1 VSLFAELKRRNVMRM
16 AGLYLVGA
24 WLIVQVA
31 GTVLP
36 MFGAPAWLPR
46 SVVVLLALGFVPA
59 LVFSWVYE
67 LTPEGLKRDAG
78 VPKEQSIGSQT
89 GRRMDRLIVV
99 GLVAVIAL
107 LVADRFWPAVA
118 RRDAASIA
126 SVPNAQT
133 RTIAVLPFINLS
145 GDPNQEFF
153 SDGITEEIL
162 NVLAGIQDFTVTSRT
177 SSFHFKG
184 KDKPLPE
191 IARELHV
198 DYVLEGSVRKAG
210 AQVRITAQLIKVDGD
225 AHLWSESWTR
235 DLADIFAVQ
244 EGIARNVANELEAR
258 LSPRDEARLTRTGT
272 RNVEAYQQY
281 LRGRQFWSE
290 RSVASLQSAVEA
302 FEAALAFD
310 PDYADAWAG
319 LAQTYAVI
327 PEYAAFSS
335 GERRAGDAMAKA
347 HEAADHALA
356 LDPASS
362 RALSARA
369 YVRVMYEFDWTGA
382 EADYQAAMD
391 SDPRDAGTRQ
401 WYGELLAYQRRWK
414 EAATQYEAALALD
427 PLAPVIHQSRGVLTL
442 FAGNPAAALSDFDES
457 SRLAPGFSFSAY
469 LKTLALIDLRR
480 FDDAA
485 AAARELPEDE
495 RQMLGSVMAA
505 LADPSRSDEAVR
517 QIMAHGRDSIPGR
530 PQLLAL
536 VGRPDLALPELEH
549 LFALED
555 PYRVFLYD
563 MVVFDPLYEEPRFQ
577 ALLHQIGLPTERSGE
592 RTSKP

>member
-1 VSLFAELKRRNVMRM
+1 MSLFAELKRRNVIRM

-31 GTVLP
+31 STVFP
-36 MFGAPAWLPR
+36 MFGAPEWLPR
-46 SVVVLLALGFVPA
+46 SIVVLLALGFVPA

-67 LTPEGLKRDAG
+67 LTPEGLKRDAE
-78 VPKEQSIGSQT
+78 VPVEQSIAAQT
-89 GRRMDRLIVV
+89 GRRMNRLIVLGLLGV
-99 GLVAVIAL
+99 VALVA
-107 LVADRFWPAVA
+107 ADRYWP
-118 RRDAASIA
+118 RAAQTGGA
-126 SVPNAQT
+126 SVASAPST
-133 RTIAVLPFINLS
+133 RTRAIAVLPFVNLS
-145 GDPNQEFF
+145 GDPTQEFF

-162 NVLAGIQDFTVTSRT
+162 NVLAGIEAFTVTSRT

-210 AQVRITAQLIKVDGD
+210 QQVRITAQLIKVDGD

-281 LRGRQFWSE
+281 LRGRQFWSQ

-302 FEAALAFD
+302 FEAALAAD

-347 HEAADHALA
+347 HEAADHALS

-362 RALSARA
+362 RARRHGPMYVSCTSSTGRA
-369 YVRVMYEFDWTGA
+369 QRRTIRLRWRATR
-382 EADYQAAMD
+382 AMREPD
-391 SDPRDAGTRQ
+391 SGTASCWPISDAGRRPLPSTRP
-401 WYGELLAYQRRWK
+401 RSRSIRWRPSS
-414 EAATQYEAALALD
+414 T
-427 PLAPVIHQSRGVLTL
+427 SRVGC
-442 FAGNPAAALSDFDES
+442 
-457 SRLAPGFSFSAY
+457 SRCSRA
-469 LKTLALIDLRR
+469 IRLRR
-480 FDDAA
+480 CPISTS
-485 AAARELPEDE
+485 RPGSLP
-495 RQMLGSVMAA
+495 GSA
-505 LADPSRSDEAVR
+505 SRC
-517 QIMAHGRDSIPGR
+517 I
-530 PQLLAL
+530 
-536 VGRPDLALPELEH
+536 
-549 LFALED
+549 
-555 PYRVFLYD
+555 
-563 MVVFDPLYEEPRFQ
+563 
-577 ALLHQIGLPTERSGE
+577 
-592 RTSKP
+592 